1 MICRGIADASLVAVP
16 YMPTCL
22 CPGST
27 QPMPVVIVDTAWN
40 TALVSAM
47 AYLKTLF
54 IGKHA
59 YV

>member
-27 QPMPVVIVDTAWN
+27 QPMPVEVAETEWN
-40 TALVSAM
+40 TPLVFDM
-47 AYLKTLF
+47 QYLKIIF
-54 IGKHA
+54 VGKHD